1 MSATPSRAGSP
12 VTSVAIAMKSWRD
25 AFVGGADGFRVWRSF
40 RNWKN
45 QFGNGSISG
54 ASVFASPRTDVAH
67 RQRSGSRY
75 LGQAYAGVG
84 QKRGLNPLPPRG
96 IPEVLPLRVMP

>member
-12 VTSVAIAMKSWRD
+12 VTSVAIAMKSWRY
-25 AFVGGADGFRVWRSF
+25 AFMVCADGFRVWRSF
-40 RNWKN
+40 RNWEN

-67 RQRSGSRY
+67 RQRSGSLY
-75 LGQAYAGVG
+75 LGRAYAGVG
-84 QKRGLNPLPPRG
+84 QKRGLKPVPPRG
-96 IPEVLPLRVMP
+96 IPEVLPLGVMP

>member
-1 MSATPSRAGSP
+1 
-12 VTSVAIAMKSWRD
+12 VTSVAIAMKSWRY
-25 AFVGGADGFRVWRSF
+25 AFMVCADGFRVWRSF

-67 RQRSGSRY
+67 RQRSGSLY
-75 LGQAYAGVG
+75 LG
-84 QKRGLNPLPPRG
+84 RL
-96 IPEVLPLRVMP
+96 MPGSGKSAV